1 MSIPVRVVNEPLMGE
16 QPASPCAIFRTPVS
30 EAHASNDTDT
40 PVATQLARLRAQLT
54 DALNDVDALLQ
65 TKIPVTTAE
74 ELETLEREIVETT
87 DRVAGLLIGYRIQQS
102 VEAEPLICER
112 RKLVQASPKKLKNQ
126 GLRDVTIQP
135 LRGDTL
141 VIRTTYFSRKQ
152 KKGAR
157 KKNRK
162 GAYPALLLLGMYDRY
177 TPGMAADISLLAT
190 VTSSYEEARQLLE
203 ERGQAIDVK
212 TIRAITMSF
221 GVRARVAM
229 QAQTGPFSE
238 TVAGRGVVISTDGGR
253 IRIRTNKKGAKTA
266 KGRRRYRTDWRE
278 PKLLIIYCVDQAG
291 KPEQTFTPFI
301 DGTLNGPDAVFWLL
315 NYYLE
320 RLHITTADRVVFVA
334 DGARW
339 IWKRVGALMASLGLP
354 AGRYTE
360 VVDFYHAVEHLGKIA
375 ALQRKWSRSV
385 KKRWLTKYR
394 RILRQGDIHTVLT
407 EIRRLCRSSRS
418 KKLKTERNYFV
429 KNQHRMAY
437 AEVRRKAVPIGSGA
451 MESAVRRVIN
461 QKLKGSSIYWRR
473 EHAETML
480 FLRAFFKAGRWTML
494 KQWAFSTQGGLAI

>member
-1 MSIPVRVVNEPLMGE
+1 
-16 QPASPCAIFRTPVS
+16 
-30 EAHASNDTDT
+30 
-40 PVATQLARLRAQLT
+40 
-54 DALNDVDALLQ
+54 
-65 TKIPVTTAE
+65 
-74 ELETLEREIVETT
+74 
-87 DRVAGLLIGYRIQQS
+87 VAGLLIGYRLQQS
-102 VEAEPLICER
+102 IEADRVTREV
-112 RKLVQASPKKLKNQ
+112 RKLVDASPKKLKNQ
-126 GLRDVTIQP
+126 GARTVPIQP
-135 LRGDTL
+135 LRGDT
-141 VIRTTYFSRKQ
+141 VMIRTTYFSQKQ

-162 GAYPALLLLGMYDRY
+162 GAYPALLLVGVYDRY
-177 TPGMAADISLLAT
+177 TPGMASDISLFAT
-190 VTSSYEEARQLLE
+190 VTSSYEEARQLLK
-203 ERGQAIDVK
+203 ERGQAVDVK

-229 QAQTGPFSE
+229 QAQAGPFSE

-278 PKLLIIYCVDQAG
+278 PKLLIIYCVGRGG
-291 KPEQTFTPFI
+291 KPDQTFTPFI

-354 AGRYTE
+354 PDRYAE

-375 ALQRKWSRSV
+375 ALQRKWSRTV

-394 RILRQGDIHTVLT
+394 KILRQGDIHTVLT
-407 EIRRLCRSSRS
+407 EIRRLCRGSRS

-429 KNQHRMAY
+429 RNQHRMAY
-437 AEVRRKAVPIGSGA
+437 AEVRRNALPIGSGA
-451 MESAVRRVIN
+451 MESAVRRVVN
-461 QKLKGSSIYWRR
+461 QKLKGSSLYWRH

-494 KQWAFSTQGGLAI
+494 KHWAFSIQGGLAI